1 MNNLFN
7 DKILSIK
14 ANAEVDL
21 SKNNLQ
27 ERRKYLNK
35 WIDMLEKG
43 ILDKT
48 KEEQLQ
54 GEYISDIFSKVLNA
68 SNITDG
74 KEEWNLERETKTLLD
89 GQKADGTLG
98 FFNNKGKKDI
108 RALIELKGA
117 NINLDARQKRV
128 GDTRSAVEQAF
139 GYAPKYGKNCHWI
152 IVSNF
157 KEIRLYRANSMLEY
171 QVFFLEDLKDD
182 LEFKKFIYVL
192 SFYALVGAENK
203 KAKSLEL
210 SEEYQ
215 KVQSEIEKKFYN
227 EYKNIRNDIFE
238 NMKKNNPEI
247 SEIIIIEKVQ
257 KLLDRFLFICF
268 CEDKGLIP
276 ENSYS
281 KLVKRGEILDDIFES
296 FKSFCNWINSG
307 NKSKNIPHFN
317 GGLFKPDSI
326 LDNLLVDDEVFK
338 KLEKIADYDFD
349 SDLNERILGHIFEQS
364 ISDIEELKNSS
375 NGVQIDKK
383 ESKRKKDGIFYTP
396 KYITK
401 YIVETT
407 MNAWIEDKKRELGEE
422 NLPELQE
429 KDFKYD
435 IYKKNYSKNFRKH
448 VEFWESFRSELR
460 KIKII
465 DPACG
470 SGAFLI
476 EAFDFLLKYN
486 QMLDEKIFNMTGTK
500 NLFDDTT
507 KEILQNNIFGVDLN
521 KESVEITKLSLW
533 LRTADKNKTLAT
545 LENNIKYGD
554 SLISDKNISEKAF
567 VWKNEFPE
575 IFENGGF
582 DIVIGNPPYVSA
594 ENINEIEKEYYRNN
608 YKVATGRQNLYT
620 IFYEKGLKLLKE
632 NGYLGFITPYTIL
645 KNKYY
650 TEARK
655 YILGN
660 SKILKLVDFK
670 NITVFEDAVVDS
682 IIFILK
688 KEKEEK
694 YYFEKIFEIKNFSNS
709 VYKQKLFSI
718 ENAFYNEDYSL
729 EISDNLELILKMKKD
744 SLKLKEII
752 EFKQGII
759 TGNNKKFITFENLEN
774 TKKIITGKD
783 FNRYFLSYN
792 GENVIYDPTLLHRA
806 RKKEIFELDN
816 KILLRQTGS
825 FPICTIDN
833 EKYYTL
839 DTVHNGKIINDDFNI
854 FYILTLLNSKLL
866 KFYYIDS
873 INEEGKIYAQVK
885 IIYIDELPIKNISL
899 EEQKPFIEK
908 ADIMIELNKELQN
921 KIKKFKNRLFSNLE
935 IKESKKINLFYELSF
950 KEFLKELGKQKIK
963 ISLSEQDE
971 WEEYF
976 ESYKNHI
983 AELKEKINKTD
994 KEIDLMVYKL
1004 YDLTNEEIKNIE
1016 ESLGGEYE

>member
-7 DKILSIK
+7 DKILSQK
-14 ANAEVDL
+14 ADEEVDL
-21 SKNNLQ
+21 SKNNLA

-35 WIDMLEKG
+35 WIDMLENG
-43 ILDKT
+43 VLDKT

-54 GEYISDIFSKVLNA
+54 GEFISDIFSKVLNA

-74 KEEWNLERETKTLLD
+74 KDEWNLERETKTLMD

-98 FFNNKGKKDI
+98 FFDSKGKKDI

-117 NINLDARQKRV
+117 NINLDARQKRA

-139 GYAPKYGKNCHWI
+139 GYAPKYGRDCHWI

-171 QVFFLEDLKDD
+171 QVFFLEKLRDD
-182 LEFKKFIYVL
+182 LEFKKFIYIL
-192 SFYALVGAENK
+192 SFYALVGTENK

-227 EYKNIRNDIFE
+227 EYKKIRIDIFE
-238 NMKKNNPEI
+238 NMKNNNPEI
-247 SEIIIIEKVQ
+247 SELVIIEKVQ

-281 KLVKRGEILDDIFES
+281 NLVKRGEILEDIFES
-296 FKSFCNWINSG
+296 FKSFCNWINTG
-307 NKSKNIPHFN
+307 NKNKNIPHFN
-317 GGLFKPDSI
+317 GGLFKPDAV
-326 LDNLLVDDEVFK
+326 LDNLMVDDEVFR

-349 SDLNERILGHIFEQS
+349 SDLNESILGHIFEQS
-364 ISDIEELKNSS
+364 VSDIEELKKTSQNEEF
-375 NGVQIDKK
+375 DKK

-401 YIVETT
+401 YIVEST
-407 MNAWIEDKKRELGEE
+407 MNAWIEDKKKELGEE

-435 IYKKNYSKNFRKH
+435 LYKKNYSKNFRKH
-448 VEFWESFRSELR
+448 VEFWEKFREELR
-460 KIKII
+460 KIKIV

-486 QMLDEKIFNMTGTK
+486 QMIDDKIFNMTGTK

-507 KEILQNNIFGVDLN
+507 KEILENNIFGVDLN

-533 LRTADKNKTLAT
+533 LRTANKDKTLAT
-545 LENNIKYGD
+545 LENNIKCGN
-554 SLISDKNISEKAF
+554 SLISDKNLCEKGF
-567 VWKNEFPE
+567 DWKEEFPE

-594 ENINEIEKEYYRNN
+594 ENIKELEKEYYRNN
-608 YKVATGRQNLYT
+608 YKVATGRQNLYI
-620 IFYEKGLKLLKE
+620 IFYERGIELLNK
-632 NGYLGFITPYTIL
+632 NGYLSFITPYTIL

-650 TEARK
+650 MEARK
-655 YILGN
+655 YILEN
-660 SKILKLVDFK
+660 SKLLKLVDFK
-670 NITVFEDAVVDS
+670 NITVFEEAVVDS
-682 IIFILK
+682 IILILK
-688 KEKEEK
+688 KEQSKK
-694 YYFEKIFEIKNFSNS
+694 YDFEKIYNIKNFGNNEYSS
-709 VYKQKLFSI
+709 RTFTI
-718 ENAFYNEDYSL
+718 ENVYLNPDFSL
-729 EISDNLELILKMKKD
+729 EISDNFALILKMQKN
-744 SLKLKEII
+744 SLKLKDII

-759 TGNNKKFITFENLEN
+759 TGNNKKFITNKISEN
-774 TKKIITGKD
+774 TKKVITGKD
-783 FNRYFLSYN
+783 FNRYFLNYN
-792 GENVIYDPTLLHRA
+792 GEYVIYDVDKLHRP
-806 RKKEIFELDN
+806 RKKEIFEIDN
-816 KILLRQTGS
+816 KILLRQTGA

-833 EKYYTL
+833 SHYYTL
-839 DTVHNGKIINDDFNI
+839 DTVHNGKIINNNFSV
-854 FYILTLLNSKLL
+854 FYILTLLNSKAL
-866 KFYYIDS
+866 KFYYADC
-873 INEEGKIYAQVK
+873 INEEGKVYAQVK
-885 IIYIDELPIKNISL
+885 IIYIDELPIKKISL

-908 ADIMIELNKELQN
+908 ADTMLELNKELQN
-921 KIKKFKNRLFSNLE
+921 KIKKFKNRLSSNLDL
-935 IKESKKINLFYELSF
+935 KEFSKKMESFYELNF

-963 ISLSEQDE
+963 LSLSQQDE

-976 ESYKNHI
+976 EDYKNSI
-983 AELKEKINKTD
+983 LEIKQKISVTD
-994 KEIDLMVYKL
+994 KEIDLMIYKL
-1004 YDLTNEEIKNIE
+1004 YELNDEEIKIIE
-1016 ESLGGEYE
+1016 ENF

>member
-7 DKILSIK
+7 DKILSQK
-14 ANAEVDL
+14 ADEEVDL
-21 SKNNLQ
+21 SKNNLA

-43 ILDKT
+43 VLDKT

-54 GEYISDIFSKVLNA
+54 GEFISDIFSKVLNA
-68 SNITDG
+68 PNITDG
-74 KEEWNLERETKTLLD
+74 KDEWNLERETKTLLD

-98 FFNNKGKKDI
+98 FFDNKGKKDI

-117 NINLDARQKRV
+117 NINLDARQKRA

-139 GYAPKYGKNCHWI
+139 GYAPKYGRDCHWI

-171 QVFFLEDLKDD
+171 QVFFLEKLRDD

-192 SFYALVGAENK
+192 SFYALVGTENK

-227 EYKNIRNDIFE
+227 EYKKIRIDIFE
-238 NMKKNNPEI
+238 NMKNNNPEI
-247 SEIIIIEKVQ
+247 SELVIIEKVQ

-281 KLVKRGEILDDIFES
+281 NLVKRGEILEDIFES
-296 FKSFCNWINSG
+296 FKSFCNWINTG
-307 NKSKNIPHFN
+307 NKNKNIPHFN
-317 GGLFKPDSI
+317 GGLFKPDAV
-326 LDNLLVDDEVFK
+326 LDNLMVDDEVFR

-349 SDLNERILGHIFEQS
+349 SDLNESILGHIFEQS
-364 ISDIEELKNSS
+364 VSDIEELKKTSQNEEF
-375 NGVQIDKK
+375 DKK

-401 YIVETT
+401 YIVEST
-407 MNAWIEDKKRELGEE
+407 MNAWIEDKKKELGEE

-435 IYKKNYSKNFRKH
+435 LYKKNYSKNFRKH
-448 VEFWESFRSELR
+448 VEFWEKFREELR
-460 KIKII
+460 KIKIV

-486 QMLDEKIFNMTGTK
+486 QMIDDKIFNMTGTK

-507 KEILQNNIFGVDLN
+507 KEILENNIFGVDLN

-533 LRTADKNKTLAT
+533 LRTANKDKTLAT
-545 LENNIKYGD
+545 LENNIKCGN
-554 SLISDKNISEKAF
+554 SLISDKSLCEKGF
-567 VWKNEFPE
+567 DWKEEFPE

-594 ENINEIEKEYYRNN
+594 ENIKELEKEYYRNN
-608 YKVATGRQNLYT
+608 YKVATGRQNLYI
-620 IFYEKGLKLLKE
+620 IFYERGIELLNK
-632 NGYLGFITPYTIL
+632 NGYLSFITPYTIL

-650 TEARK
+650 MEARK
-655 YILGN
+655 YILEN
-660 SKILKLVDFK
+660 SKLLKLVDFK
-670 NITVFEDAVVDS
+670 NITVFEEAVVDS
-682 IIFILK
+682 IILILK
-688 KEKEEK
+688 KEQSKK
-694 YYFEKIFEIKNFSNS
+694 YDFEKIYNIKNFGNNEYSS
-709 VYKQKLFSI
+709 RTFTI
-718 ENAFYNEDYSL
+718 ENVYLNPDFSL
-729 EISDNLELILKMKKD
+729 EISDNFALILKMQKN
-744 SLKLKEII
+744 SLKLKDII

-759 TGNNKKFITFENLEN
+759 TGNNKKFITNKISEN
-774 TKKIITGKD
+774 TKKVITGKD
-783 FNRYFLSYN
+783 FNRYFLNYN
-792 GENVIYDPTLLHRA
+792 GEYVIYDVDKLHRP
-806 RKKEIFELDN
+806 RKKEIFEINN
-816 KILLRQTGS
+816 KILLRQTGA

-833 EKYYTL
+833 SHYYTL
-839 DTVHNGKIINDDFNI
+839 DTVHNGKIINNNFSV
-854 FYILTLLNSKLL
+854 FYILTLLNSKAL
-866 KFYYIDS
+866 KFYYADC
-873 INEEGKIYAQVK
+873 INEEGKVYAQVK
-885 IIYIDELPIKNISL
+885 IIYIDELPIKKISL

-908 ADIMIELNKELQN
+908 ADTMLELNKELQN
-921 KIKKFKNRLFSNLE
+921 KIKKFKNRLSSNLDL
-935 IKESKKINLFYELSF
+935 KEFSKKIESFYELSF

-963 ISLSEQDE
+963 LTLSQQDE

-976 ESYKNHI
+976 EDYKNSI
-983 AELKEKINKTD
+983 LEIKQKISVTD
-994 KEIDLMVYKL
+994 KEIDLMIYKL
-1004 YDLTNEEIKNIE
+1004 YELTEEEIKIIE
-1016 ESLGGEYE
+1016 ENF

>member
-7 DKILSIK
+7 DKILSQK
-14 ANAEVDL
+14 ADEEVDL
-21 SKNNLQ
+21 SKNNLA

-35 WIDMLEKG
+35 WIDMLENG
-43 ILDKT
+43 VLDKT

-54 GEYISDIFSKVLNA
+54 GEFISDIFSKVLNA

-74 KEEWNLERETKTLLD
+74 KDEWNLERETKTLMD

-98 FFNNKGKKDI
+98 FFDSKGKKDI

-117 NINLDARQKRV
+117 NINLDARQKRA

-139 GYAPKYGKNCHWI
+139 GYAPKYGRDCHWI

-171 QVFFLEDLKDD
+171 QVFFLEKLRDD
-182 LEFKKFIYVL
+182 LEFKKFIYIL
-192 SFYALVGAENK
+192 SFYALVGTENK

-227 EYKNIRNDIFE
+227 EYKKIRIDIFE
-238 NMKKNNPEI
+238 NMKNNNPEI
-247 SEIIIIEKVQ
+247 SELVIIEKVQ

-281 KLVKRGEILDDIFES
+281 NLVKRGEILEDIFES
-296 FKSFCNWINSG
+296 FKSFCNWINTG
-307 NKSKNIPHFN
+307 NKNKNIPHFN
-317 GGLFKPDSI
+317 GGLFKPDAV
-326 LDNLLVDDEVFK
+326 LDNLMVDDEVFR

-349 SDLNERILGHIFEQS
+349 SDLNESILGHIFEQS
-364 ISDIEELKNSS
+364 VSDIEELKKTSQNEEF
-375 NGVQIDKK
+375 DKK

-401 YIVETT
+401 YIVEST
-407 MNAWIEDKKRELGEE
+407 MNAWIEDKKKELGEE

-435 IYKKNYSKNFRKH
+435 LYKKNYSKNFRKH
-448 VEFWESFRSELR
+448 VEFWEKFREELR
-460 KIKII
+460 KIKIV

-486 QMLDEKIFNMTGTK
+486 QMIDDKIFNMTGTK

-507 KEILQNNIFGVDLN
+507 KEILENNIFGVDLN

-533 LRTADKNKTLAT
+533 LRTANKDKTLAT
-545 LENNIKYGD
+545 LENNIKCGN
-554 SLISDKNISEKAF
+554 SLISDKNLCEKGF
-567 VWKNEFPE
+567 DWKEEFPE
-575 IFENGGF
+575 VFKEGGF

-594 ENINEIEKEYYRNN
+594 ENIKELEKEYYRNN
-608 YKVATGRQNLYT
+608 YKVATGRQNLYI
-620 IFYEKGLKLLKE
+620 IFYERGIELLNK
-632 NGYLGFITPYTIL
+632 NGYLSFITPYTIL

-650 TEARK
+650 MEARK
-655 YILGN
+655 YILEN
-660 SKILKLVDFK
+660 SKLLKLVDFK
-670 NITVFEDAVVDS
+670 NITVFEEAVVDS
-682 IIFILK
+682 IILILK
-688 KEKEEK
+688 KEQSKK
-694 YYFEKIFEIKNFSNS
+694 YDFEKIYNIKNFGNNEYSS
-709 VYKQKLFSI
+709 RTFTI
-718 ENAFYNEDYSL
+718 ENVYLNPDFSL
-729 EISDNLELILKMKKD
+729 EISDNFALILKMQKN
-744 SLKLKEII
+744 SLKLKDII

-759 TGNNKKFITFENLEN
+759 TGNNKKFITNKISEN
-774 TKKIITGKD
+774 TKKVITGKD
-783 FNRYFLSYN
+783 FNRYFLNYN
-792 GENVIYDPTLLHRA
+792 GEYVIYDVDKLHRP
-806 RKKEIFELDN
+806 RKKEIFEIDN
-816 KILLRQTGS
+816 KILLRQTGA

-833 EKYYTL
+833 SHYYTL
-839 DTVHNGKIINDDFNI
+839 DTVHNGKIINNNFSV
-854 FYILTLLNSKLL
+854 FYILTLLNSKAL
-866 KFYYIDS
+866 KFYYADC
-873 INEEGKIYAQVK
+873 INEEGKVYAQVK

-908 ADIMIELNKELQN
+908 ADTMLELNKELQN
-921 KIKKFKNRLFSNLE
+921 KIKKFKNRLSSNLDL
-935 IKESKKINLFYELSF
+935 KEFSKKMESFYELNF

-963 ISLSEQDE
+963 LSLSQQDE

-976 ESYKNHI
+976 EDYKNSI
-983 AELKEKINKTD
+983 LEIKQKISQTD
-994 KEIDLMVYKL
+994 KEIDLMIYKL
-1004 YDLTNEEIKNIE
+1004 YELNDEEIKIIE
-1016 ESLGGEYE
+1016 ENF

>member
-7 DKILSIK
+7 DKILSQK
-14 ANAEVDL
+14 ADEEVDL
-21 SKNNLQ
+21 SKNNLA

-43 ILDKT
+43 VLDKT

-54 GEYISDIFSKVLNA
+54 GEFISDIFSKVLNA
-68 SNITDG
+68 PNITDG
-74 KEEWNLERETKTLLD
+74 KDEWNLERETKTLLD

-98 FFNNKGKKDI
+98 FFDNKGKKDI

-117 NINLDARQKRV
+117 NINLDARQKRA

-139 GYAPKYGKNCHWI
+139 GYAPKYGRDCHWI

-171 QVFFLEDLKDD
+171 QVFFLEKLRDD

-192 SFYALVGAENK
+192 SFYALVGTENK

-227 EYKNIRNDIFE
+227 EYKKIRIDIFE
-238 NMKKNNPEI
+238 NMKNNNPEI
-247 SEIIIIEKVQ
+247 SELVIIEKVQ

-281 KLVKRGEILDDIFES
+281 NLVKRGEILEDIFES
-296 FKSFCNWINSG
+296 FKSFCNWINTG
-307 NKSKNIPHFN
+307 NKNKNIPHFN
-317 GGLFKPDSI
+317 GGLFKPDAV
-326 LDNLLVDDEVFK
+326 LDNLMVDDEVFR

-349 SDLNERILGHIFEQS
+349 SDLNESILGHIFEQS
-364 ISDIEELKNSS
+364 VSDIEELKKTSQNEEF
-375 NGVQIDKK
+375 DKK

-401 YIVETT
+401 YIVEST
-407 MNAWIEDKKRELGEE
+407 MNAWIEDKKKELGEE

-435 IYKKNYSKNFRKH
+435 LYKKNYSKNFRKH
-448 VEFWESFRSELR
+448 VEFWEKFREELR
-460 KIKII
+460 KIKIV

-486 QMLDEKIFNMTGTK
+486 QMIDDKIFNMTGTK

-507 KEILQNNIFGVDLN
+507 KEILENNIFGVDLN

-533 LRTADKNKTLAT
+533 LRTANKDKTLAT
-545 LENNIKYGD
+545 LENNIKCGN
-554 SLISDKNISEKAF
+554 SLISDKSLCEKGF
-567 VWKNEFPE
+567 DWKEEFPE

-594 ENINEIEKEYYRNN
+594 ENIKELEKEYYRNN
-608 YKVATGRQNLYT
+608 YKVATGRQNLYI
-620 IFYEKGLKLLKE
+620 IFYERGIELLNK
-632 NGYLGFITPYTIL
+632 NGYLSFITPYTIL

-650 TEARK
+650 MEARK
-655 YILGN
+655 YILEN
-660 SKILKLVDFK
+660 SKLLKLVDFK
-670 NITVFEDAVVDS
+670 NITVFEEAVVDS
-682 IIFILK
+682 IILILK
-688 KEKEEK
+688 KEQSKK
-694 YYFEKIFEIKNFSNS
+694 YDFEKIYNIKNFGNNEYSS
-709 VYKQKLFSI
+709 RTFTI
-718 ENAFYNEDYSL
+718 ENVYLNPDFSL
-729 EISDNLELILKMKKD
+729 EISDNFALILKMQKN
-744 SLKLKEII
+744 SLKLKDII

-759 TGNNKKFITFENLEN
+759 TGNNKKFITNKISEN
-774 TKKIITGKD
+774 TKKVITGKD
-783 FNRYFLSYN
+783 FNRYFLNYN
-792 GENVIYDPTLLHRA
+792 GEYVIYDVDKLHRP
-806 RKKEIFELDN
+806 RKKEIFEIDN
-816 KILLRQTGS
+816 KILLRQTGA

-833 EKYYTL
+833 SHYYTL
-839 DTVHNGKIINDDFNI
+839 DTVHNGKIINNNFSV
-854 FYILTLLNSKLL
+854 FYILTLLNSKAL
-866 KFYYIDS
+866 KFYYADC
-873 INEEGKIYAQVK
+873 INEEGKVYAQVK
-885 IIYIDELPIKNISL
+885 IIYIDELPIKKISL

-908 ADIMIELNKELQN
+908 ADTMLELNKELQN
-921 KIKKFKNRLFSNLE
+921 KIKKFKNRLSSNLDL
-935 IKESKKINLFYELSF
+935 KEFSKKMESFYELNF

-963 ISLSEQDE
+963 LSLSQQDE

-976 ESYKNHI
+976 EDYKNSI
-983 AELKEKINKTD
+983 LEIKQKISVTD
-994 KEIDLMVYKL
+994 KEIDLMIYKL
-1004 YDLTNEEIKNIE
+1004 YELNDEEIKIIE
-1016 ESLGGEYE
+1016 ENF